1 VSDVKDET
9 VVLED
14 AVSALEQTGSAAG
27 GRDFEGSA
35 RVPIPKYL
43 SQTYWW
49 AYLHPAG
56 IRVFERQWLVNLILW
71 GNFAR
76 LRDCALD
83 ELGHAVDGRIL
94 QVACVY
100 GDFTDRIAQRL
111 GPAGHLD
118 VVDVA
123 PMQLKNLTAKLKH
136 PAHVTLH
143 QQDST
148 NLEFADGTFEHV
160 VLFFLLHEQP
170 EEARVRTVAEAAR
183 VVKPGG
189 KLVFVDY
196 HQPTKLNP
204 FRQIMKP
211 ILRNLEPFAMDLWWK
226 EIKDWMPE
234 KIRPTSVTKE
244 TMFGGLYQKVV
255 ISV

>member
-1 VSDVKDET
+1 VTDVKDET
-9 VVLED
+9 IVLEN
-14 AVSALEQTGSAAG
+14 AVSALEDNGGFAGSRG
-27 GRDFEGSA
+27 FEVSA

-76 LRDCALD
+76 LRDCALA
-83 ELGHAVDGRIL
+83 ELGTTINGRLL

-100 GDFTDRIAQRL
+100 GDFTDRIAERL
-111 GPAGHLD
+111 GPNGRLD

-123 PMQLKNLTAKLKH
+123 PGQLKNLTAKLKH
-136 PAHVTLH
+136 TSQVSLH
-143 QQDST
+143 HQDST
-148 NLEFADGTFEHV
+148 NLAFADATFDNV

-211 ILRNLEPFAMDLWWK
+211 ILRTLEPFAMDLWWK
-226 EIKDWMPE
+226 EIKDWMPQSV
-234 KIRPTSVTKE
+234 RPTSVTKE

-255 ISV
+255 ITV